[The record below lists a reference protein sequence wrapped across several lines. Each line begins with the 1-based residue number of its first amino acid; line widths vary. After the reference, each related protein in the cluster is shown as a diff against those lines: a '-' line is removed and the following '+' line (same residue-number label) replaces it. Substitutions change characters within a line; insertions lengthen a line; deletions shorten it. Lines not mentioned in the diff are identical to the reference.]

1 MLKPVALLTPRP
13 SPSRDRVIPDWLLA
27 GKLEPPLPRA
37 DAVVR
42 DALLAALDEAQ
53 ARPLTLLLAPAGF
66 GKTTLLAQ

>member
-37 DAVVR
+37 DAWCVTHCWLHWMKR
-42 DALLAALDEAQ
+42 KHAH
-53 ARPLTLLLAPAGF
+53 
-66 GKTTLLAQ
+66 